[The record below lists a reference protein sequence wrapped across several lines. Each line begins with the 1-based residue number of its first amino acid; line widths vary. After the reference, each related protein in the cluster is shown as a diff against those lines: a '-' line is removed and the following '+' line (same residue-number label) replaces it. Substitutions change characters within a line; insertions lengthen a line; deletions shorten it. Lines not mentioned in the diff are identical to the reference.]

1 MENNKVIKPSVDMPE
16 QFSVTGTIM
25 WMFGLFLVP
34 GFIIH
39 ALLQIP
45 LGLMGYDSAAVSAF
59 LDRPETLIIIN
70 VLMCLVAYPMIKA
83 ATYHSLEKG
92 LPLDFL
98 AIKPITAKTLGLSF
112 LIAFAISLVEGQA
125 FDFINIP
132 ELETTTTLRESV
144 ENWGHVVLVVVSI
157 GILAPVLEEIIFR
170 GVIYR
175 RLEKSRL
182 GARGAII
189 ITSVVFT
196 LIHFHYAWQVL
207 LVLLP
212 GSFVLGLVRYKTGN
226 LNYCIAIHCLGNI
239 LALIAIGI

>member
-1 MENNKVIKPSVDMPE
+1 MPE

-34 GFIIH
+34 SFVVLI
-39 ALLQIP
+39 LFQLP

-59 LDRPETLIIIN
+59 IDRPETNIIIS
-70 VLMCLVAYPMIKA
+70 VLMCLIAYPMIKS

-98 AIKPITAKTLGLSF
+98 AIKPVNGKILFLSMFIALALSMTEGL
-112 LIAFAISLVEGQA
+112 LL
-125 FDFINIP
+125 DFIGMSG
-132 ELETTTTLRESV
+132 LESSTSIKESV
-144 ENWGHVVLVVVSI
+144 EHWGHLVLLVISI
-157 GILAPVLEEIIFR
+157 GILGPVLEEVIFR

-175 RLEKSRL
+175 RLEKSRV
-182 GARGAII
+182 GVKGAII

-196 LIHFHYAWQVL
+196 FIHLQYSWQVL

-212 GSFVLGLVRYKTGN
+212 GSFVLGYVRYKTGN
-226 LNYCIAIHCLGNI
+226 LNYCIVIHCLGNI
-239 LALIAIGI
+239 LALTSIFEMI